1 MAGEPTARAV
11 LAVTEVEPGRVTW
24 SLLGEWTTRGLG
36 ALARPYPDPLPG
48 PGTRV
53 VIETRGLT
61 VLDTAGA
68 LLLYRLTQVLER
80 AGAEVLL
87 PDLESAHA
95 RLIDLVRSRAA
106 PLERSSP
113 PTTGWLETL
122 GRLAW
127 GHLAEGWALLAFIGE
142 GSIAFGRSV
151 LAPRRVRR
159 RALVAILETA
169 GVNAVPIV
177 ALLAFLI
184 GVVIAYQGG
193 VQLRAYG
200 ANVYVVELVTLT
212 LVRELAPMMTAIIAA
227 GRTGSAF
234 AAQLGTMK
242 VTEEI
247 DALRTIGIDPMDLL
261 VLPRILGLALALPL
275 LTVLADVA
283 GVVGGMAMA
292 AAMLDVSP
300 REFVDRIPQAVSL
313 TSVVIG
319 IVKAPVFAALIA
331 VVGCFQGLRVEG
343 GADSVG
349 RQTTVSVVQA
359 IFLVIVVDAA
369 FSVLF
374 SWLGI

>member
-1 MAGEPTARAV
+1 
-11 LAVTEVEPGRVTW
+11 
-24 SLLGEWTTRGLG
+24 
-36 ALARPYPDPLPG
+36 
-48 PGTRV
+48 

-95 RLIDLVRSRAA
+95 RLIDLVRSRAG

-319 IVKAPVFAALIA
+319 IVKAPVFATIIA
-331 VVGCFQGLRVEG
+331 VVGCFQGLRVTG